1 MICLPCSP
9 TPNQAWHMVSNS
21 LGDISSLG
29 DNESVSTAELFG
41 RHLWPLSIWLL

>member
-29 DNESVSTAELFG
+29 DNESVSTAEF